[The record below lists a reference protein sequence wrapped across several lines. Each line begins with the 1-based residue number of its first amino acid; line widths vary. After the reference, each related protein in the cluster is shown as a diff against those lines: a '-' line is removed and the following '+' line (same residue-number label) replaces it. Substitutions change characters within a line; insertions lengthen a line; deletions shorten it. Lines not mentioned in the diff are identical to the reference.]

1 MDSDQKHTDQDENF
15 KTIQNLVEET
25 PNDQI
30 LGSRIRYFINSRKSG
45 IKLTLEQIKKYPSNG
60 TD

>member
-1 MDSDQKHTDQDENF
+1 MDSDQKHTGQDENF

-30 LGSRIRYFINSRKSG
+30 LGSRIRYFINSLKSG